1 MPEPRYGK
9 TVASVGRGGPPQPGR
24 QRQGVVAVAA
34 KRPMEVPVA
43 RPARDL
49 QIDELQLPGY
59 PPAHSPQGNGLVEF
73 AFCILCGR
81 SDKDAAIL
89 VDGRDEDMAEL
100 GHVGHKVC
108 DKCIERLIDRLRTEL
123 PRRRLRL
130 AMERLASGEVT
141 PEMLKIIEDLSSGAM
156 VVGKKAEVGGE

>member
-9 TVASVGRGGPPQPGR
+9 TIPSVGRGGPPQPRGPR
-24 QRQGVVAVAA
+24 SGVVAVAA

-43 RPARDL
+43 RPARDP

-59 PPAHSPQGNGLVEF
+59 PADHLPQGNSTDPMCGCCGATEASEIIVRIE
-73 AFCILCGR
+73 ITEPVSLCG
-81 SDKDAAIL
+81 ACIELL
-89 VDGRDEDMAEL
+89 VD
-100 GHVGHKVC
+100 K
-108 DKCIERLIDRLRTEL
+108 LRSEL